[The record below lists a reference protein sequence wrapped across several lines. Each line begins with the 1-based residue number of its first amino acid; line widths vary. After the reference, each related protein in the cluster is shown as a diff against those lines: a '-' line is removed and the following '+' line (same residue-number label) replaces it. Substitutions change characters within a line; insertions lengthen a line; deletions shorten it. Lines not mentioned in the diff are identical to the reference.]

1 MKHFEDM
8 VLAGKLDEAEKYL
21 SGFTQVHEN
30 MLSTKTY
37 FELRRQKFLEALD
50 KHERVKALDILMK
63 DIKAF
68 STYNEEVFK
77 EASLLLPLENF
88 RQHESL
94 ARYGDPKTER
104 RNVVRGL
111 KQCIQENPAFSGKLL
126 FPITSTSCLQRLFMY
141 ARAAASS
148 SAAANGKAKSIA
160 FL

>member
-1 MKHFEDM
+1 MLPHCTKRENFQFKSLERESGLLFDMKHFEDM

-50 KHERVKALDILMK
+50 K
-63 DIKAF
+63 
-68 STYNEEVFK
+68 
-77 EASLLLPLENF
+77 
-88 RQHESL
+88 QHESL

>member
-88 RQHESL
+88 
-94 ARYGDPKTER
+94 
-104 RNVVRGL
+104 
-111 KQCIQENPAFSGKLL
+111 
-126 FPITSTSCLQRLFMY
+126 SC
-141 ARAAASS
+141 
-148 SAAANGKAKSIA
+148 
-160 FL
+160 